1 MIITEKVLIEIN
13 SRNLPIYIKKLK
25 SNHLKIGTNE
35 ISVRDL
41 SKGSHSLVDVKCDS
55 CRIIKNMEWRAYLKF
70 TKNESEIYC
79 CKKCN
84 NVKVRKTNLEKYGV
98 ISNSQLESNK
108 LKVKIKSKISNK
120 KRINTLQEKY
130 GISYKEVINKK
141 REDTMFEKYGVTSLF
156 ASSDFKNKRKES
168 LLEKYG
174 SETYNNPDKTRETRI
189 ENGTQIDDEV
199 VDKFFEYKKVVTN
212 RTITMYR
219 NNQNLINP
227 NNLKRSNKSYHI
239 DHIFSIKQG
248 FLINLPVEIVS
259 HPCNLHMIHYKENL
273 IKQDNCWIELN
284 ELLKK
289 IISYEQELTFTHEHL
304 RNKYSKVKEISENIL
319 SNNNI

>member
-1 MIITEKVLIEIN
+1 MNLFEYFTTDNFSGKKCNDKWLKVNNTEIYYEIIDWCDMYDNLRNIEFKRKVYHYINKLIEIPLCKICEGSVKYSRIKDGYRTYCSDKCVKSSEDYHKKWHESWQKNN
-13 SRNLPIYIKKLK
+13 SDGK
-25 SNHLKIGTNE
+25 SIEK
-35 ISVRDL
+35 R
-41 SKGSHSLVDVKCDS
+41 
-55 CRIIKNMEWRAYLKF
+55 KNTAIL
-70 TKNESEIYC
+70 
-79 CKKCN
+79 
-84 NVKVRKTNLEKYGV
+84 KYGSIDSYKRIV
-98 ISNSQLESNK
+98 YEN
-108 LKVKIKSKISNK
+108 SKISM
-120 KRINTLQEKY
+120 IDKY
-130 GISYKEVINKK
+130 GADSIFKVES
-141 REDTMFEKYGVTSLF
+141 
-156 ASSDFKNKRKES
+156 FKNKRKET

-174 SETYNNPDKTRETRI
+174 SKTYNNPDKTRETRI
-189 ENGTQIDDEV
+189 ENGTQINDDEV
-199 VDKFFEYKKVVTN
+199 DKFIEYKKVVTN

-227 NNLKRSNKSYHI
+227 NNLKRSKKSYHI

>member
-1 MIITEKVLIEIN
+1 MI
-13 SRNLPIYIKKLK
+13 
-25 SNHLKIGTNE
+25 
-35 ISVRDL
+35 D
-41 SKGSHSLVDVKCDS
+41 
-55 CRIIKNMEWRAYLKF
+55 
-70 TKNESEIYC
+70 
-79 CKKCN
+79 
-84 NVKVRKTNLEKYGV
+84 KYGV
-98 ISNSQLESNK
+98 DSIFKVESFKKNRK
-108 LKVKIKSKISNK
+108 KILK
-120 KRINTLQEKY
+120 
-130 GISYKEVINKK
+130 
-141 REDTMFEKYGVTSLF
+141 
-156 ASSDFKNKRKES
+156 
-168 LLEKYG
+168 EKYG
-174 SETYNNPDKTRETRI
+174 SEKYNNPDKTRETRI
-189 ENGTQIDDEV
+189 ENGTQINDEV
-199 VDKFFEYKKVVTN
+199 VDKFIEYKKVVTN

-284 ELLKK
+284 ELLRK

-319 SNNNI
+319 SNNNIKL